1 MMSYF
6 HFSSV
11 VLLLLAV
18 IIGSNKYAT
27 AEFLDLDSIVPP
39 FSKCVSTTSD
49 GPVPDDVW
57 STTEIMKDNGTKY
70 PPFQKYIET
79 RGIILAAISDE
90 AVSDIFLQ
98 KVATTLN
105 GMIPNEEQNDE
116 YDREQQEA
124 MIEVMSKKRTL
135 IPIVPVEGFGDLS
148 EVEVTQL
155 DQIQE
160 RYSSC
165 EMIYELEIEDPRQ
178 PMEVVEQLLHH
189 LNLIGL
195 HYLLPEA
202 WGMTNNPRSQLY
214 DELVVSG
221 EKQYFDVAGYEA
233 SFPEASA
240 EEMADIVLTQYSFW
254 LIATWMDVVA
264 EYGPND
270 VENEWQLFTPTLLA
284 DTQSSAW
291 ELCDN
296 NLKSLLAVPTNLNK
310 YGPTEEE
317 LQVAEAAL
325 QEWEDQ
331 VQQEEAAAAAA
342 AAAALAVDPLRPFGN
357 CVSTTDDGPIP
368 ADLWSTTEIIVDRL
382 TYPPFQKYIET
393 RGMIFAAI
401 SDETISDDFLTKI
414 ATTVTQLI
422 PDESTTDTYNR
433 TKQEEMITIL
443 AQKRTLI
450 PVVPAMG
457 TLFGELSQEEAEQ
470 LETIQNNYSSCE
482 VIIQFASGD
491 PNQPMEVLKHVLQH
505 VNMIG
510 LNYLMYDQWG
520 MTHQSAL
527 FTNLMAAVQQDSF
540 SIPPEYQDD
549 MGKTANSEALDLLL
563 LQQYSYWLIAT
574 WMDLVVE
581 YGPPLEVV
589 EEEWKLSTPALLQEE
604 QPSAYA
610 LCVDSLTDVLA
621 VPRNLPDYD
630 EEDTTTDTTAAAVA
644 ATVAEE
650 EEPDNQD
657 PDKEEDKEETEED
670 NEGGG
675 NPWDDEEVVVV
686 VVDTSSEVE
695 EEEEAVVDIAHSIG
709 H

>member
-1 MMSYF
+1 MSSFYL
-6 HFSSV
+6 SSI
-11 VLLLLAV
+11 VLLLALA
-18 IIGSNKYAT
+18 IIGNNYAT
-27 AEFLDLDSIVPP
+27 AAELDLDSIPP
-39 FSKCVSTTSD
+39 PLGTCVTSSSD
-49 GPVPDDVW
+49 GPVPEDLW
-57 STTEIMKDNGTKY
+57 ATTEIMKDSTKY

-296 NLKSLLAVPTNLNK
+296 NLKSLLAVPTNLNE
-310 YGPTEEE
+310 YGPTEDE

-422 PDESTTDTYNR
+422 PDAADTTTYNR
-433 TKQEEMITIL
+433 TKQEDMITIL
-443 AQKRTLI
+443 AKKRTLI
-450 PVVPAMG
+450 PIVLIG
-457 TLFGELSQEEAEQ
+457 TIFDDLSEEESVELDQ
-470 LETIQNNYSSCE
+470 IQDAYSSCD
-482 VIIQFASGD
+482 VIIQLAAGD

-520 MTHQSAL
+520 MTQQSKL
-527 FTNLMAAVQQDSF
+527 FTNRVDAFQNDYIFYYS
-540 SIPPEYQDD
+540 
-549 MGKTANSEALDLLL
+549 T
-563 LQQYSYWLIAT
+563 LQRR
-574 WMDLVVE
+574 DGE
-581 YGPPLEVV
+581 
-589 EEEWKLSTPALLQEE
+589 
-604 QPSAYA
+604 
-610 LCVDSLTDVLA
+610 
-621 VPRNLPDYD
+621 
-630 EEDTTTDTTAAAVA
+630 
-644 ATVAEE
+644 
-650 EEPDNQD
+650 
-657 PDKEEDKEETEED
+657 
-670 NEGGG
+670 
-675 NPWDDEEVVVV
+675 
-686 VVDTSSEVE
+686 
-695 EEEEAVVDIAHSIG
+695 
-709 H
+709 